1 MEERL
6 KYVVYACCAAAGLS
20 FLVAIW
26 AVGKASLAQ
35 RDVAALT
42 NTRVAELEAS
52 LKKLKDDTD
61 EHNRVVDS
69 KLVTLREDA
78 DQLSEKISAVRAGR
92 QEAKEYANRKHQD
105 ALDTMEGRLRSF
117 GGERNE
123 KLKGL
128 SDRMGKAQQE
138 LEKRVEERCKTLK
151 GYVDKRLS
159 VY

>member
-6 KYVVYACCAAAGLS
+6 KYTVYACCAAAGLS

-26 AVGKASLAQ
+26 AVSKASLAR
-35 RDVAALT
+35 RDVTVLT

-61 EHNRVVDS
+61 EHTRVVDS

-105 ALDTMEGRLRSF
+105 ALDTIEERLRSF
-117 GGERNE
+117 GRERDE
-123 KLKGL
+123 KLKAF
-128 SDRMGKAQQE
+128 SEKTEKAQQD
-138 LEKRVEERCKTLK
+138 LEKRVESRCKNLK